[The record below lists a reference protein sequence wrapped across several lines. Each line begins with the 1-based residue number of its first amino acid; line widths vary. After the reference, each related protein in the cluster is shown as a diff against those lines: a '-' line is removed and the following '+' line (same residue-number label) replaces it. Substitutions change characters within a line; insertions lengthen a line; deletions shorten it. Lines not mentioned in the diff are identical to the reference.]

1 MVVEMGVRMV
11 EGDKRVAGRC
21 LQLIVAQV
29 GQLFHARRSIV
40 HGGLQRNG
48 GEDQTMRTTM
58 KSASALLSSSA
69 RMTSLYHQHPPHCTC
84 RLPLRSRA
92 SAHKN
97 VRHGSHFDAQA
108 GSSSMKG

>member
-1 MVVEMGVRMV
+1 MEMGVRMV

-48 GEDQTMRTTM
+48 GEDQTMRTTVM
-58 KSASALLSSSA
+58 SASTSLLSSA
-69 RMTSLYHQHPPHCTC
+69 RMTSLYHPPPHCTC

-108 GSSSMKG
+108 GSSSMKGW